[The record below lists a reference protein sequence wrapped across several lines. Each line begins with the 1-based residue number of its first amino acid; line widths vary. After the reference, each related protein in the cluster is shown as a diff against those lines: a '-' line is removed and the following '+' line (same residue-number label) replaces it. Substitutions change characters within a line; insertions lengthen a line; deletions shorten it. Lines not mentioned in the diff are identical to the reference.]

1 MWAVTSTF
9 CPSSSANTY
18 TTLPNALCFV
28 IGQWHLYM
36 QRKVPRLQLF
46 LDFNSGS
53 WGAWGWCILVGA
65 AACSIPSNLSLLGLS
80 LLGKREQITHLLWAQ
95 RQLIT
100 HCNLGMISS
109 FLSPSLSPS
118 LCLRFKLSLFTTTS
132 YYYTLLLLLMKS
144 SGLQTSSSLIRS
156 YCVVSLPCR
165 LPLCPKISA
174 PLSNQTLV
182 SRQISSGLVLG
193 KEVINY
199 HITRLLY

>member
-118 LCLRFKLSLFTTTS
+118 LCLRASNYPS
-132 YYYTLLLLLMKS
+132 SPPLLIIIHFFYSWWRVPACKPAL
-144 SGLQTSSSLIRS
+144 
-156 YCVVSLPCR
+156 
-165 LPLCPKISA
+165 A
-174 PLSNQTLV
+174 
-182 SRQISSGLVLG
+182 
-193 KEVINY
+193 
-199 HITRLLY
+199 

>member
-1 MWAVTSTF
+1 M
-9 CPSSSANTY
+9 
-18 TTLPNALCFV
+18 
-28 IGQWHLYM
+28 
-36 QRKVPRLQLF
+36 
-46 LDFNSGS
+46 
-53 WGAWGWCILVGA
+53 VGA

-109 FLSPSLSPS
+109 FLSPSLS